1 MLFSVVALGF
11 PGNRIGCHAHGLLE
25 GRGRGW
31 RSETACGEMEAKT
44 RPTTITRSEQRVI
57 VAQRS
62 VIGQP
67 AEAGYFFLVWAWW
80 LWKISA

>member
-1 MLFSVVALGF
+1 
-11 PGNRIGCHAHGLLE
+11 
-25 GRGRGW
+25 
-31 RSETACGEMEAKT
+31 MEAKT